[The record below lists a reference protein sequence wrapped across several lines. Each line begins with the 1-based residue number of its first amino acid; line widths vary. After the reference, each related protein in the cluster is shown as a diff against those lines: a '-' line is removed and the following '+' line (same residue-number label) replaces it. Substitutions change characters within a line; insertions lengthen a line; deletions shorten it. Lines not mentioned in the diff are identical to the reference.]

1 MGVASVTP
9 FSLAEFHVSSVADS
23 VVSSFPLM
31 GHPHHVAHQGLLVAL
46 WAVLA
51 CVPAMAQNRP
61 VYRCPG
67 PPVSYTDALT
77 PDEAQRQACRTLDG
91 QAITI
96 TQPRRPELAPAES
109 GSTVPNS
116 PRASTAT
123 PRADT
128 RIEPRVA
135 MRIDPAV
142 QRSRDADARRILQ
155 EELKREEDGLNGLV
169 STYRQGQ
176 PDKRPEDANPQV
188 YQQRVADLKA
198 AIDRKQSDIAAIRR
212 ELSKVAP

>member
-1 MGVASVTP
+1 LDVDSDV
-9 FSLAEFHVSSVADS
+9 LLFHLMDRRLRR
-23 VVSSFPLM
+23 SFR
-31 GHPHHVAHQGLLVAL
+31 QGLFLAACALVSGTPT
-46 WAVLA
+46 LA
-51 CVPAMAQNRP
+51 QARP

-96 TQPRRPELAPAES
+96 AQPRSPEPVSGES
-109 GSTVPNS
+109 ANPSSNL
-116 PRASTAT
+116 PRNASTAA
-123 PRADT
+123 RAET
-128 RIEPRVA
+128 RTEPRVA

-155 EELKREEDGLNGLV
+155 EELKREEDGLNGLLA
-169 STYRQGQ
+169 TYRQGQ
-176 PDKRPEDANPQV
+176 PDKRPEDTSPQV
-188 YQQRVADLKA
+188 YQQRVSELKA

-212 ELSKVAP
+212 ELSKVGP